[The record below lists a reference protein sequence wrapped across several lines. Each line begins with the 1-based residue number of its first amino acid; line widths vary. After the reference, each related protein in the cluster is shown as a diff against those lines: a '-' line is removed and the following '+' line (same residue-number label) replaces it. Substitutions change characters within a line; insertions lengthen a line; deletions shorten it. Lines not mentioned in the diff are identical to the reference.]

1 MASATRDL
9 AVLLDILGITE
20 EGLAEV
26 SEQQVDTALQK
37 EGIYKLEECRRVRNA
52 WKRQQQRS
60 GVLLEIFSSSFF
72 PRCFFLIFLTH
83 FLDD

>member
-26 SEQQVDTALQK
+26 SEQQVDNALQK
-37 EGIYKLEECRRVRNA
+37 EGIYKLGECRRVRSA
-52 WKRQQQRS
+52 WKRQQQHS
-60 GVLLEIFSSSFF
+60 GVFLKFLSLPLCTSL
-72 PRCFFLIFLTH
+72 FFLF
-83 FLDD
+83 